1 LHHENIL
8 SSERESFLAIDPKGI
23 IGDVGYEIS
32 VFLIN
37 HFWWLSD
44 DPDRR
49 EKMNDLIKQFSRS
62 FEIKPQD
69 LRKWAYA
76 QMVLSSWWTFEEN
89 GANWE
94 RDLTLTEFWEV

>member
-1 LHHENIL
+1 
-8 SSERESFLAIDPKGI
+8 
-23 IGDVGYEIS
+23 
-32 VFLIN
+32 
-37 HFWWLSD
+37 
-44 DPDRR
+44 
-49 EKMNDLIKQFSRS
+49 MNDLIKQFSRS

-94 RDLTLTEFWEV
+94 RELTLTEFWEV